1 MNFKDGEMFQTLLES
16 EELFTDPGLETHS
29 ESHAFLE
36 KIRGR
41 NVARSS
47 NSYEVG
53 FNMFARSI
61 LLDVFKEK
69 AQGLV
74 LRNFQQQLNR
84 RHSKLR
90 KEFGIFMDRVLT
102 NMTKKEDSNAEH
114 YFEIEREQL
123 EMIKNRSIRWS
134 TENKA
139 GTYELNIY
147 VKDLRLYAN
156 KWLLRL
162 LNHTSVAWDNFT
174 MMKFVHKRLRTGDLR
189 RHFLPAHV
197 EDYWDATADF
207 KRLTHD
213 PRIIKPGQVSVVL
226 TTLFNTGSVWSEEL
240 QRLEPEEVWNEN
252 NRMSAIKK
260 PVSVDMMF
268 QILTG
273 PIRYFHSLK
282 TYKLHINILADGLRT
297 LCFFANQ

>member
-123 EMIKNRSIRWS
+123 EMIK
-134 TENKA
+134 KP
-139 GTYELNIY
+139 IY
-147 VKDLRLYAN
+147 SMVNGEQGWHL
-156 KWLLRL
+156 
-162 LNHTSVAWDNFT
+162 
-174 MMKFVHKRLRTGDLR
+174 
-189 RHFLPAHV
+189 
-197 EDYWDATADF
+197 
-207 KRLTHD
+207 
-213 PRIIKPGQVSVVL
+213 
-226 TTLFNTGSVWSEEL
+226 
-240 QRLEPEEVWNEN
+240 
-252 NRMSAIKK
+252 
-260 PVSVDMMF
+260 
-268 QILTG
+268 
-273 PIRYFHSLK
+273 
-282 TYKLHINILADGLRT
+282 
-297 LCFFANQ
+297 